1 MWHISI
7 DWSVHA
13 CQVASVMSDSL
24 WPHGLLPARPLC
36 PWDSPGKN
44 TGVGCHAL
52 LQGIFLTQGLNSY
65 LLCLLTSTSPGKP
78 WLENSTLLFHFHFH
92 HDCLLPP
99 ILSHFFTFLFGSITP
114 QYVQRQWICCRLTH
128 SSMAKTIQ
136 CLLLDN
142 PLWGQWRQSSGHSF
156 VLATPLFTSAS
167 LKTRLLNCECTN
179 RWRNNSHWRRR
190 VGTGQSEFGQSTC
203 IDTLFN
209 YM

>member
-1 MWHISI
+1 MWLISI
-7 DWSVHA
+7 DWSMHA

-52 LQGIFLTQGLNSY
+52 LQGIFRTQGLNPH
-65 LLCLLTSTSPGKP
+65 LCVSLPLAPPGKP
-78 WLENSTLLFHFHFH
+78 WLEQSTLLFHFYFY
-92 HDCLLPP
+92 HDCLLLP

-114 QYVQRQWICCRLTH
+114 QYVQKQRICYRLTH

-142 PLWGQWRQSSGHSF
+142 PLWGQWRQCSGHSF
-156 VLATPLFTSAS
+156 IRATTFFTSHS
-167 LKTRLLNCECTN
+167 LKTRLFKC
-179 RWRNNSHWRRR
+179 
-190 VGTGQSEFGQSTC
+190 
-203 IDTLFN
+203 
-209 YM
+209 